1 MVKLMGNRIHE
12 TNGIPKIEKPVEEK
26 EYHPQLL
33 WPNFRYIDGEVYEE
47 DEMIFIG
54 DSESMKNQ
62 KNAFSK
68 IQREEKYSP
77 GSNTFW
83 NCFRVSTDILF
94 VDNFFDENAY
104 RRMLRELKE
113 VFKARDKFKKSIQ
126 IYCSDKYTEVCNLHS
141 ESVKGNGEMFAFFSV
156 KINRLEM
163 WNSTHDRFAIMD
175 QEIWHCGAAVGG
187 MHGSLSALSRGWKDE
202 NDCLKKYFC
211 GKESS

>member
-1 MVKLMGNRIHE
+1 MILMKNRIHE
-12 TNGIPKIEKPVEEK
+12 TNNIPKIEKLAEKK

-33 WPNFRYIDGEVYEE
+33 WPNFRYIMGKVYEE
-47 DEMIFIG
+47 DEMIFSG
-54 DSESMKNQ
+54 DSKSMKNQ
-62 KNAFSK
+62 KRAFSD
-68 IQREEKYSP
+68 IQRKEKYSP

-83 NCFRVSTDILF
+83 NCFRVSSDILF

-126 IYCSDKYTEVCNLHS
+126 IYCLDKYIEVCNLHS
-141 ESVKGNGEMFAFFSV
+141 KSVKDNVEMFTFFSV

-163 WNSTHDRFAIMD
+163 RNSTHDRFAIMN

-202 NDCLKKYFC
+202 NDYLKKYFC